1 VARGERAW
9 PKSCSAGSAKGL
21 RCLHRSTQ
29 VAALQT
35 GDVALRFVDVS
46 PQCCGME
53 RGAVPLQPVHLANH
67 LVPQIAQCPDQYLG
81 LDCIAFT
88 HRGIVAHADEL
99 GAMNRPATG
108 ERTAGR

>member
-1 VARGERAW
+1 VGPRFLVCTSEPG
-9 PKSCSAGSAKGL
+9 
-21 RCLHRSTQ
+21 T
-29 VAALQT
+29 VAADLFTTFLIFSTQT

-67 LVPQIAQCPDQYLG
+67 LVPQIGQCPDQYLG

-108 ERTAGR
+108 ERMAGR

>member
-1 VARGERAW
+1 M
-9 PKSCSAGSAKGL
+9 KGL

-88 HRGIVAHADEL
+88 HRGVLAHADEL